1 MQGTSIKLIGI
12 TLFLMLCA
20 GCKIKEKNQESTIK
34 RPDKRVS
41 IAWLLASD
49 DFKGWAV
56 ESLSVN
62 GEDQLKSMKHCQ
74 LDNIDFY
81 YRNQIYES
89 REGKSRCVETDP
101 EVRSRGKWTLNADS
115 TAIEVKLGSK
125 LHTLQIISL
134 TKNRLQYRSAVNN
147 QITEVVLVA
156 TEDKPDHAASPDI
169 NR

>member
-1 MQGTSIKLIGI
+1 
-12 TLFLMLCA
+12 A
-20 GCKIKEKNQESTIK
+20 GCKIKDKNQESNPK
-34 RPDKRVS
+34 LSDEKES
-41 IAWLLASD
+41 IAWLLAAD

-56 ESLSVN
+56 ESFSVN
-62 GEDQLKSMKHCQ
+62 GEDQLKSMKPCQ

-89 REGKSRCVETDP
+89 REGKSRCDDTDP
-101 EVRSRGKWTLNADS
+101 EIRSRGKWTLSADS

-125 LHTLQIISL
+125 PYSLQIVSL
-134 TKNRLQYRSAVNN
+134 TKNRLHYRSEVNN

-156 TEDKPDHAASPDI
+156 TEDKPVNADSPDT